1 MKFDAANECPT
12 MVGVKATMRPNCA
25 KSPFAGPIWAEY
37 GTRWETADA
46 ETEAGLE
53 SGQRACDQQDSGGE
67 NERGWL
73 HPIRQQTVD
82 EAARDAGA
90 RDQTGGV
97 SCLGR
102 TQAVGFDQES

>member
-1 MKFDAANECPT
+1 MKFDAANGCPT
-12 MVGVKATMRPNCA
+12 MVSVKAPMLPNFA
-25 KSPFAGPIWAEY
+25 TSPLTGPIWAEC
-37 GTRWETADA
+37 GTGRGTADA

-53 SGQRACDQQDSGGE
+53 SGQRACDQQGGGGE

-73 HPIRQQTVD
+73 HPIRQQAVD

-97 SCLGR
+97 SRLGR
-102 TQAVGFDQES
+102 TQAMGFDQES